1 MRTRTY
7 VLAFD
12 IEKSGATDQYPI
24 IGIGASVVDENFR
37 ELDRLFLPGYF
48 PGKTPFEP
56 RCWDEFWNKD
66 SNKQQLADLEY
77 KGPKSPEERQV
88 DMIKVFQVFRRR
100 WEEQCDKAGIKLEL
114 VSDNNVF
121 DGGFINN
128 MIYRHLPKT
137 LPIPYSAATK
147 QEGTQ
152 TYSSF
157 WETFSQQRGILMVVD
172 PEFALTKEW
181 GYSNRIKELYDGIP
195 ELKINHDHNPA
206 NDAYTIACDQQILF
220 GIAQGRFKLKPKTDP
235 LPVNPVHTKFSLDQ
249 FMG

>member
-1 MRTRTY
+1 MKTY

-12 IEKSGATDQYPI
+12 IEKSGATDKYPI

-48 PGKTPFEP
+48 PEKTPFEP

-66 SNKQQLADLEY
+66 SNKEQLANLEY
-77 KGPKSPEERQV
+77 KGPKNPEERQS
-88 DMIKVFQVFRRR
+88 DMIKVFQVFRRK
-100 WEEQCDKAGIKLEL
+100 WEEQCAKAGIKLEL

-128 MIYRHLPKT
+128 MIFRHMQNT
-137 LPIPYSAATK
+137 LPIPFSALPK

-152 TYSSF
+152 VYSTF
-157 WETFSQQRGILMVVD
+157 WETFSQQRGLLMAVD

-181 GYSNRIKELYDGIP
+181 GYSDRVKELYAGIP

-206 NDAYTIACDQQILF
+206 NDAYSIACDQQILL
-220 GIAQGRFKLKPKTDP
+220 GITKGLFKLKSQVPDT
-235 LPVNPVHTKFSLDQ
+235 LQRVAEESASVGQ